1 MRRGLSGLIG
11 VALLAATSASAQEAI
26 PTASASGA
34 GAPPVQTGGIDPT
47 WITKDSDERDD
58 RGPAPVGPCGAPYK
72 QTQDGQLKQD
82 KDPHGQVWAGVGT
95 HGYRNIGGAVC
106 IPVGQNAQVSI
117 AVDSTQ
123 WGRR

>member
-11 VALLAATSASAQEAI
+11 VALLVATGASAQEAI

-34 GAPPVQTGGIDPT
+34 GAPTVQSNGIDPT
-47 WITKDSDERDD
+47 WITKDSDDHDD
-58 RGPAPVGPCGAPYK
+58 RGPVPVGPCGSPYK

-82 KDPHGQVWAGVGT
+82 KDAHGQVWAGVGT

-106 IPVGQNAQVSI
+106 VPIGQNAELNI